1 MGNFKEF
8 LVQVTTGNE
17 QRNLSPSFS
26 RVAAL
31 ICAGF
36 SAFYLYTSLYGI
48 ISTESHLGIYFMI
61 TLALT
66 FIFYKGSSKSLTTR
80 PSIIDWVLVALVVI
94 CIGYWINQYDSL
106 IMRLGWQPSNLVVL
120 MGGITI
126 LISMEA
132 ARRVTGPIIPVLTA
146 VFLLYAFF
154 GTSMPG
160 PLKHCGYPIWRIVE
174 YNYITN
180 EGMLG
185 MITNIFASY
194 IFVFIIFGAFLE
206 RSGLGSLFIDTA
218 LALTGHRTGGPG
230 IVACIASGFMGMVSG
245 SPVANV
251 VTTGSFTIPL
261 MKRVGYTPEFAGAV
275 EAAASTGGQ
284 YMPPIMGAAAFILA
298 EFTGTP
304 YIRVVML
311 SIIPAFLYFGSVGLM
326 IYLEARKK
334 KLHGL
339 KREELPTI
347 KSILVR
353 SYLFIP
359 VAVIITLMVKG
370 YSPFFSAVWAI
381 ITTVILSW
389 LRAET
394 RMGPKEI
401 FEALVKGARTSLAV
415 GALVGCLGVI
425 LGTSLLTGLPSLL
438 SGVLT
443 KLSFDM
449 LPLLIFWLIVSGYII
464 GMGLPATPAYL
475 ILSLFGVPALALYNI
490 DPLVAH
496 LIVFWVAVNSVIT
509 PPVALAAMAA
519 ASISGGN
526 PYRTGFLAT
535 KLGSWLYLMPFLFVY
550 TPILMVNGFN
560 ARVLLSIVTA
570 LIGMVSWASAM
581 EGFLL
586 VKTARW
592 ERMALLSSALLLLFS
607 GVYTD
612 VTGVALLALVIAN
625 QIRKNRVKANDT
637 KAGRVSEADQG
648 IC

>member
-1 MGNFKEF
+1 
-8 LVQVTTGNE
+8 
-17 QRNLSPSFS
+17 
-26 RVAAL
+26 
-31 ICAGF
+31 
-36 SAFYLYTSLYGI
+36 
-48 ISTESHLGIYFMI
+48 
-61 TLALT
+61 
-66 FIFYKGSSKSLTTR
+66 
-80 PSIIDWVLVALVVI
+80 
-94 CIGYWINQYDSL
+94 
-106 IMRLGWQPSNLVVL
+106 
-120 MGGITI
+120 
-126 LISMEA
+126 
-132 ARRVTGPIIPVLTA
+132 
-146 VFLLYAFF
+146 
-154 GTSMPG
+154 
-160 PLKHCGYPIWRIVE
+160 
-174 YNYITN
+174 
-180 EGMLG
+180 
-185 MITNIFASY
+185 
-194 IFVFIIFGAFLE
+194 
-206 RSGLGSLFIDTA
+206 
-218 LALTGHRTGGPG
+218 
-230 IVACIASGFMGMVSG
+230 
-245 SPVANV
+245 
-251 VTTGSFTIPL
+251 
-261 MKRVGYTPEFAGAV
+261 
-275 EAAASTGGQ
+275 
-284 YMPPIMGAAAFILA
+284 
-298 EFTGTP
+298 
-304 YIRVVML
+304 
-311 SIIPAFLYFGSVGLM
+311 M